1 MHLPA
6 PLLRFLDGQIG
17 DMPNVGP
24 ETRDGLRTALVRAL
38 VLACLGLAAFPA
50 WVALGGPGGIFA
62 ALGFFWALAPFPVA
76 LAIGRNRP
84 RAAELVVPVA
94 IGAIVSWLAVMT
106 GGLASPFL
114 AWLVLVPLATGL
126 DERRDVV
133 RAGAVAAAFLAFV
146 AAIGTTGPAFVPE
159 WGVSGV
165 AVALGHLAFLGAA
178 VLLVT
183 PVLRVRSAPQRRID
197 DGVHRMIA
205 DNAVDLVTRH
215 GAGASVDF
223 ASASAE
229 TLFGIRPSDLA
240 GDGLFR
246 RVNVADRP
254 KYLSAVSDVLDG
266 RGSAAI
272 EFRLRRPA
280 ADGRGDTQ
288 VWVEMRCRPVAGSDG
303 KPVAAIAV
311 TRDISDRKAIEAE
324 GEEARVAAESAN
336 VAKSRF
342 LAHMSHELR
351 TPLNSIVGFSE
362 FLASDKLGS
371 FDEARW
377 REYARLIRQSGEHLL
392 KVVNNLLDVSKI
404 EAGMFAITQEPIALG
419 PIVEECAAIMQP
431 QAGQRS
437 LTVENHLE
445 RDLPSVFADR
455 QACRQ
460 ILINLLSN
468 AVKFSRVGGT
478 IAVTARDT
486 GSAVALSVEDRGIGV
501 GENDLPRLGIPF
513 FQVDSAYN
521 RTYEGTGLGLSI
533 VKGLVS
539 LHGGEVTIR
548 STAGL
553 GTTVT
558 VTLPLVSG
566 AAGTGT
572 IGGIAGLLNRE
583 RKIA

>member
-1 MHLPA
+1 
-6 PLLRFLDGQIG
+6 
-17 DMPNVGP
+17 
-24 ETRDGLRTALVRAL
+24 
-38 VLACLGLAAFPA
+38 
-50 WVALGGPGGIFA
+50 
-62 ALGFFWALAPFPVA
+62 
-76 LAIGRNRP
+76 
-84 RAAELVVPVA
+84 
-94 IGAIVSWLAVMT
+94 
-106 GGLASPFL
+106 
-114 AWLVLVPLATGL
+114 
-126 DERRDVV
+126 
-133 RAGAVAAAFLAFV
+133 
-146 AAIGTTGPAFVPE
+146 
-159 WGVSGV
+159 
-165 AVALGHLAFLGAA
+165 
-178 VLLVT
+178 
-183 PVLRVRSAPQRRID
+183 
-197 DGVHRMIA
+197 
-205 DNAVDLVTRH
+205 
-215 GAGASVDF
+215 
-223 ASASAE
+223 
-229 TLFGIRPSDLA
+229 
-240 GDGLFR
+240 
-246 RVNVADRP
+246 
-254 KYLSAVSDVLDG
+254 
-266 RGSAAI
+266 
-272 EFRLRRPA
+272 
-280 ADGRGDTQ
+280 
-288 VWVEMRCRPVAGSDG
+288 
-303 KPVAAIAV
+303 VAAIAV
-311 TRDISDRKAIEAE
+311 TRDISDRKAIEAV

-336 VAKSRF
+336 AAKSRF

-362 FLASDKLGS
+362 FLASDSLGS
-371 FDEARW
+371 FDETRW

-404 EAGMFAITQEPIALG
+404 EAGMFAITQEPVALG

-445 RDLPSVFADR
+445 RDLPPVFADR

-478 IAVTARDT
+478 IAITARDT

-501 GENDLPRLGIPF
+501 AENDLPRLGIPF

-521 RTYEGTGLGLSI
+521 RKYEGTGLGLSI

-539 LHGGEVTIR
+539 LHGGEVSIC

>member
-17 DMPNVGP
+17 DVPAVGAAG
-24 ETRDGLRTALVRAL
+24 RDGLRTALLRAL
-38 VLACLGLAAFPA
+38 VLACLGLAAFPV
-50 WVALGGPGGIFA
+50 WVALGGPGGVFA
-62 ALGFFWALAPFPVA
+62 AIGFFWALAPFPLA
-76 LAIGRNRP
+76 LALGRARP
-84 RAAELVVPVA
+84 ASADLVLAAALGGIVA
-94 IGAIVSWLAVMT
+94 WLAAMT

-114 AWLVLVPLATGL
+114 AWLVLVPLAAGPL
-126 DERRDVV
+126 HARRTLFGAAVV
-133 RAGAVAAAFLAFV
+133 VTVSLAFV
-146 AAIGTTGPAFVPE
+146 AAIELAAPAFVPDQAVP
-159 WGVSGV
+159 G
-165 AVALGHLAFLGAA
+165 AVAALVHVAFLA
-178 VLLVT
+178 VAMLLVA
-183 PVLRVRSAPQRRID
+183 PALRVRSTPRRAD
-197 DGVHRMIA
+197 DHVHRMIA
-205 DNAVDLVTRH
+205 DNAIDLVTRH
-215 GAGASVDF
+215 GAGAAIDF
-223 ASASAE
+223 ASPSSEA
-229 TLFGIRPSDLA
+229 LFGIRPADLA

-246 RVNVADRP
+246 RVNVSDRP
-254 KYLSAVSDVLDG
+254 KYLSAISDVLAG
-266 RGSAAI
+266 RGKATI

-280 ADGRGDTQ
+280 PDGRGEAQ
-288 VWVEMRCRPVAGSDG
+288 VWVEMRCRPIIDG
-303 KPVAAIAV
+303 DGRTVAAIAV
-311 TRDISDRKAIEAE
+311 TRDISDRKAIEAV

-336 VAKSRF
+336 AAKSRF

-362 FLASDKLGS
+362 FLASDSLGS
-371 FDEARW
+371 FDETRW

-404 EAGMFAITQEPIALG
+404 EAGMFAITQEPVALG

-445 RDLPSVFADR
+445 RDLPPVFADR

-478 IAVTARDT
+478 IAITARDT

-501 GENDLPRLGIPF
+501 AENDLPRLGIPF

-521 RTYEGTGLGLSI
+521 RKYEGTGLGLSI

-539 LHGGEVTIR
+539 LHGGEVSIC